1 MLPIGQLLWQ
11 KELASY
17 REFPPLQPAETY
29 NLNGILQEMK
39 AHEGDD

>member
-29 NLNGILQEMK
+29 NLTGILQEMK
-39 AHEGDD
+39 AHKGDD